1 MKGISM
7 VKLVYPSDSE
17 MQHIGPE
24 IIGEIP
30 GRKSGKINK
39 ERGFLPRLW

>member
-1 MKGISM
+1 M

-24 IIGEIP
+24 KIEEIS

-39 ERGFLPRLW
+39 QRGFLPRLW